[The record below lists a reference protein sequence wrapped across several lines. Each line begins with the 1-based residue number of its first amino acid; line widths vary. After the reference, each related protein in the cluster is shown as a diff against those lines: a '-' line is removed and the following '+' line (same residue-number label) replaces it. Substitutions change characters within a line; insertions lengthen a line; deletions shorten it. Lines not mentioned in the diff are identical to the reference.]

1 MTPLGEIPSSIFA
14 PAPAR
19 FFSLQPANEQKDR
32 GDRVN
37 VADEIDGRNLQ
48 QRISSSHREDVT
60 GENEP
65 ALPPVRGAPAPAEFF
80 GRKPSGV
87 GRKRHEIV
95 LLVGTFEWTG
105 EW

>member
-48 QRISSSHREDVT
+48 QRISSSHRDHVT
-60 GENEP
+60 GENQP
-65 ALPPVRGAPAPAEFF
+65 ALPPVRKAPALAVFF
-80 GRKPSGV
+80 CRKPSGV
-87 GRKRHEIV
+87 GRKRPG
-95 LLVGTFEWTG
+95 LGLRVGTFEWTG
-105 EW
+105 EC